1 MTVRTL
7 SGRLARLETS
17 RASAALTV
25 RDAIDRPPQE
35 TYEEWTARKAAELRG
50 ESYDSGKRNARG
62 ESFAQWVAR
71 RQRELDAEL
80 YKENCQ

>member
-7 SGRLARLETS
+7 SGRLARLEAS
-17 RASAALTV
+17 RGGALTV

-35 TYEEWTARKAAELRG
+35 TREEWLARKAAELRG
-50 ESYDSGKRNARG
+50 EPYDSGKRNARG